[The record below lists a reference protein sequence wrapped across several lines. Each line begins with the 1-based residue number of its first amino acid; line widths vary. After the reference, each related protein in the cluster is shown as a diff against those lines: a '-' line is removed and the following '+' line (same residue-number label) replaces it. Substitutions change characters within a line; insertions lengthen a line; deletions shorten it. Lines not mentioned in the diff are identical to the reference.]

1 MPVEYRQNK
10 NYTSTHLSYYEL
22 PHSIGRHHM
31 SQNYN
36 QQNASDRLYQIAI
49 QAAVAKA
56 ESSKSTND
64 EIRKF
69 YHDDNK
75 YKLNKTKLNNNVHN
89 HTINNTIT
97 TISTTTTII
106 TTTNTATTTT
116 TTPSTNLSSK
126 VKTAHLTPQQWQL
139 LNDYHEHDLFVRT
152 RSWSFC
158 MAVLGVGVTLFG
170 IGSPAWKWIGD
181 SRNPYELGLWTLCLP
196 NNSTCLSI
204 IYHLQNNWSKFTNK
218 INDYIIIF
226 RISSLPFVSLKHKYD
241 IVDRLKYILVM
252 KTRSFTHGSRIVY
265 FNEV

>member
-181 SRNPYELGLWTLCLP
+181 C
-196 NNSTCLSI
+196 
-204 IYHLQNNWSKFTNK
+204 KF
-218 INDYIIIF
+218 
-226 RISSLPFVSLKHKYD
+226 SP
-241 IVDRLKYILVM
+241 
-252 KTRSFTHGSRIVY
+252 
-265 FNEV
+265 